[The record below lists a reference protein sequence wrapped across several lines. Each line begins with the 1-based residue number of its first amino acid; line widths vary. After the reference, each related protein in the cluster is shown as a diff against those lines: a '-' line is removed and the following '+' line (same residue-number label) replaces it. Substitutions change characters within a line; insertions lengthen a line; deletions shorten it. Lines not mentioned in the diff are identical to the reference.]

1 MNLTPKYED
10 EARLKDC
17 IISYYGITSKSN
29 SFSDIKICDKNISKL
44 MLKDFEKMNIRDIFS
59 LSQTTFK
66 ESKGNEHFLLR
77 VQTYPY
83 MLWKIYSIE
92 VTFFGKEKVQQFEV
106 YAQHT
111 LWE

>member
-1 MNLTPKYED
+1 MNLTSKYED

-17 IISYYGITSKSN
+17 IISYYGITSKSE

-44 MLKDFEKMNIRDIFS
+44 MLKDFEKMKIRDIFS
-59 LSQTTFK
+59 LSQTTFE
-66 ESKGNEHFLLR
+66 ESRGNEHFLLR

-83 MLWKIYSIE
+83 MLWKRYSIE
-92 VTFFGKEKVQQFEV
+92 ATFLRENNLKQLEV

>member
-44 MLKDFEKMNIRDIFS
+44 RLKDFEKMNIRDIFS

-77 VQTYPY
+77 MQTYPY
-83 MLWKIYSIE
+83 MLRKRYSIE
-92 VTFFGKEKVQQFEV
+92 VTFLRENNLKK
-106 YAQHT
+106 
-111 LWE
+111 L